1 LLWKRTVRRLDAE
14 EIRDAMLAA
23 SGELDPVIGGP
34 SVATSRPRR
43 TIDTRVIRNARDAL
57 LDAFDAADGTASTP
71 RRSTTTSATQALL
84 LINGDWALVRAKILA
99 ARLERLKPSS
109 VDDQDRVVLAY
120 RMALGRQPE
129 PDEIEEAMEFI
140 DRQANLVPHSAR
152 QLNTAADRDALV
164 DFCHVLL
171 NSNEFLYVD

>member
-1 LLWKRTVRRLDAE
+1 
-14 EIRDAMLAA
+14 
-23 SGELDPVIGGP
+23 
-34 SVATSRPRR
+34 
-43 TIDTRVIRNARDAL
+43 
-57 LDAFDAADGTASTP
+57 
-71 RRSTTTSATQALL
+71 LL
-84 LINGDWALVRAKILA
+84 LINGDWALARARILA

-120 RMALGRQPE
+120 RLALGRQPE
-129 PDEIEEAMEFI
+129 PDEIAEAMEFI